1 MDSRWLV
8 DSTYYDL
15 RVNRIIIHA
24 WPSVVDIFLDVGI
37 CRFPAQSL
45 YRFMDHFA
53 YKRPILH
60 DHTSSLK
67 CYSR

>member
-37 CRFPAQSL
+37 FR
-45 YRFMDHFA
+45 
-53 YKRPILH
+53 
-60 DHTSSLK
+60 
-67 CYSR
+67 